1 MADFTKQPRRKQCQF
16 CEDQV
21 KYVDY
26 KETQLLR
33 KFVTDRGKIKPRR
46 VTGACTQHQRDI
58 ANAVK
63 RAREMALM
71 PYAVPSISGRDRRNR
86 G

>member
-1 MADFTKQPRRKQCQF
+1 MAEYTKQPRRKYCQF
-16 CEDQV
+16 CKDDAQ
-21 KYVDY
+21 YIDY
-26 KETQLLR
+26 KDTAMLR
-33 KFVTDRGKIKPRR
+33 KYVTDRGKIKPRR

-71 PYAVPSISGRDRRNR
+71 PYAATAAIARRHQ
-86 G
+86 